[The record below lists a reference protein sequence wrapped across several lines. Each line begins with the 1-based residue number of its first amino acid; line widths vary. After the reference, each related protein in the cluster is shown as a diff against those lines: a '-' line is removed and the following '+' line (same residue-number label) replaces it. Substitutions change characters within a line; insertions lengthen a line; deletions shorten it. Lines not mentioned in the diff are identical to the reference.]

1 MKRIILRLCLN
12 SPVFKERAA
21 DLQKT
26 SMPTNIIKIGRNLTM
41 KIHEIQ
47 AYLER
52 YFDKVELVGS
62 SDITIDGPAK
72 IENATTG
79 KVSFVANEKY
89 TRFIESTKA
98 SLLIVGDKTPT
109 QQYSDRLNFLKV
121 KDPYTAFVFVLQKYT
136 QPLLIAASGVAPSAV
151 IGEHVELG
159 ENVSIGEH
167 TVIGDECVIGDNTV
181 IGPNSVLMAQVRTG
195 RDCTLFPHVVCY
207 NGTILGDRVTIH
219 SGTVVGADGFGFA
232 PQPDGSYIK
241 IPQMGVV
248 EIHDDVEIGANNTID
263 RATMGSTVIEKGV
276 KIDNLVQIGHNC
288 IIGENTV
295 IVSQAGI
302 SGSVTVGKHCMI
314 GGQAGFSGHLS
325 LPDRTC
331 VSARAGVTKSVGK
344 PGQTLGGFPA
354 QLLRDQLRQEALIR
368 NLYRMKQKLEKLEA
382 EMKEMR
388 QGEEGKSQ
396 RSKGKKSV

>member
-1 MKRIILRLCLN
+1 
-12 SPVFKERAA
+12 
-21 DLQKT
+21 
-26 SMPTNIIKIGRNLTM
+26 M

-47 AYLER
+47 AYLEQ
-52 YFDKVELVGS
+52 YFENVELVGS
-62 SDITIDGPAK
+62 GDVTIDGPAK
-72 IENATTG
+72 IENATKGT
-79 KVSFVANEKY
+79 VSFVANEKY
-89 TRFIESTKA
+89 SRFVGTTKA
-98 SLLIVGDKTPT
+98 SLLIVGEETNT
-109 QQYSDRLNFLKV
+109 IQYNDHLNFLKV

-136 QPLLIAASGVAPSAV
+136 RPRLIAAPGVASSAV

-181 IGPNSVLMAQVRTG
+181 IGSNSVLMAHVRTG

-207 NGTILGDRVTIH
+207 NGIILGDRVTIH

-241 IPQMGVV
+241 IPQMGIV
-248 EIHDDVEIGANNTID
+248 EIDDDVEIGANNTID

-288 IIGENTV
+288 TIGENTV

-302 SGSVTVGKHCMI
+302 SGSVSVGKHCMI

-325 LPDRTC
+325 LPDRTR
-331 VSARAGVTKSVGK
+331 VSARAGVTKSAAK

-354 QLLRDQLRQEALIR
+354 QPLRDQLRQEALLR
-368 NLYRMKQKLEKLEA
+368 GLDKMKRKLDALE
-382 EMKEMR
+382 
-388 QGEEGKSQ
+388 EEFNKSQ
-396 RSKGKKSV
+396 SSKVKSQKE